1 MNTPHAF
8 FGLSHNPFSKHAI
21 LAKDCFRS
29 RDFNEM
35 YGALDYVKDAHGIAV
50 FSSPPGHGKTCVLRA
65 FSQELN
71 PNLYR
76 MDYICLST
84 VSIAEFYKQLCAVLG
99 LSPKGG
105 KPGMFKAIKEQ
116 IWYLYKEK
124 RQPLILTIDEAQY
137 LNTAILNDLKML
149 LNYDYDSLNCFTLI
163 LCGESYLNNTLR
175 KPVHE
180 ALRQR
185 ITVHYEFQGLSDE
198 EVPAYVRH
206 KIHCAGGSDQII
218 DTAAL
223 SALNGMSQNNPR
235 IIDNIMTDALAIA
248 MQTGKH
254 VIDADV
260 ILAAVN
266 HQSFA

>member
-1 MNTPHAF
+1 MIRKNLLIFKLNLPEDSLQEQYSAFMRKFNPALERCPSCGAKGQCSIFAYYERGIVEINDGRISFRTIRILRVICSCRHTHAVIPDF
-8 FGLSHNPFSKHAI
+8 IIPYRRCSLPFILYILHLYFSHA
-21 LAKDCFRS
+21 
-29 RDFNEM
+29 M
-35 YGALDYVKDAHGIAV
+35 
-50 FSSPPGHGKTCVLRA
+50 T
-65 FSQELN
+65 
-71 PNLYR
+71 
-76 MDYICLST
+76 
-84 VSIAEFYKQLCAVLG
+84 
-99 LSPKGG
+99 
-105 KPGMFKAIKEQ
+105 
-116 IWYLYKEK
+116 KEK

-149 LNYDYDSLNCFTLI
+149 MNYDYDSINCFTLI

-206 KIHCAGGSDQII
+206 KIHFAGGSDQII
-218 DTAAL
+218 NEAAM
-223 SALNGMSQNNPR
+223 SALNSMSQNNPR
-235 IIDNIMTDALAIA
+235 VIDNIMNDALTIS
-248 MQTGKH
+248 MQSGKH
-254 VIDADV
+254 VIDADI

>member
-1 MNTPHAF
+1 MKNPHAW
-8 FGLSHNPFSKHAI
+8 FGLSHNPFLKHGI
-21 LAKDCFRS
+21 PEKDCFRS

-50 FSSPPGHGKTCVLRA
+50 FTARPGDGKTFVLRA

-71 PNLYR
+71 PNLYH

-124 RQPLILTIDEAQY
+124 RQPLIIAIDEAQY

-149 LNYDYDSLNCFTLI
+149 MNYDYDSLNCFTLI
-163 LCGESYLNNTLR
+163 LCGEPYLNATLK

-185 ITVHYEFQGLSDE
+185 VTAHYEFQGLTDE

-206 KIHCAGGSDQII
+206 KIRYAGGSEQII
-218 DTAAL
+218 DAAAL

-235 IIDNIMTDALAIA
+235 VIDNIMSDALTIA
-248 MQTGKH
+248 MQSEKH

>member
-1 MNTPHAF
+1 MTTIQSF
-8 FGLSHNPFSKHAI
+8 FGLSRNPFTKQGVSTKDFFPSNDFREMHGA
-21 LAKDCFRS
+21 LGKAKDVR
-29 RDFNEM
+29 
-35 YGALDYVKDAHGIAV
+35 GIAV
-50 FSSPPGHGKTCVLRA
+50 FTSPPGSGKTFVIRVFA
-65 FSQELN
+65 QELN
-71 PNLYR
+71 PNLYQ
-76 MDYICLST
+76 MIYICLST
-84 VSIAEFYKQLCAVLG
+84 VSIAEFYKQLCASLG
-99 LSPKGG
+99 IPAKGG
-105 KPGMFKAIKEQ
+105 KPGMFKAIQEQ

-124 RQPLILTIDEAQY
+124 RQPLILVVDEAQY

-149 LNYDYDSLNCFTLI
+149 MNYEYDSLNYFTLI

-206 KIHCAGGSDQII
+206 KIRAAGGSEQII
-218 DTAAL
+218 NEAAM
-223 SALNGMSQNNPR
+223 SALNSMSQNNPR
-235 IIDNIMTDALAIA
+235 VIDNIMSDALNIA
-248 MQTGKH
+248 MQTDKH
-254 VIDADV
+254 TIDADV